1 MSLAYITTILTKVI
15 DIAILW
21 LIFYY
26 ILKNLKNNIKM
37 TLIFKG
43 LLFVIAIKVL
53 SDVLNLY
60 AVGVLLEYV
69 ISWAP
74 LALIIIFQPEIR
86 GFLESLG
93 RTQFLGRHK
102 VLTLDEREKMVYEI
116 CNALDYLRKNKIGA
130 LLVIERDYSLQD
142 YINSSTKL
150 YAEITSELLISI
162 FFPNNPLHDG
172 GTIIQGNKVTSAGA
186 VFPTSMNPTISK
198 RLGTRHRAALGV
210 AEMSDALV
218 LVVSEET
225 GKLSIAANSELEYNV
240 SLEDVR
246 MRLIEELQ
254 PQKETFYDSDEDYVD
269 EEELEKE
276 GEEYEKNI

>member
-1 MSLAYITTILTKVI
+1 MAWLTTIITTVI
-15 DIAILW
+15 DIGILW

-26 ILKNLKNNIKM
+26 ILKSLKNNVKM
-37 TLIFKG
+37 SLIFKG
-43 LLFVIAIKVL
+43 VLLIIGIKLL

-60 AVGVLLEYV
+60 TVGVLLEYV
-69 ISWAP
+69 MVWAP
-74 LALIIIFQPEIR
+74 LALVIIFQPEISS
-86 GFLESLG
+86 FLENLG
-93 RTQFLGRHK
+93 RTQLLGRHK
-102 VLTLDEREKMVYEI
+102 VLSLDEREKMVYEV
-116 CNALDYLRKNKIGA
+116 CNALDYLKKNRIGA
-130 LLVIERDYSLQD
+130 LIVIERDYSLAD

-150 YAEITSELLISI
+150 YADITSELLISI

-172 GTIIQGNKVTSAGA
+172 GTIIQGDKISCAGA

-210 AEMSDALV
+210 AEMSDAIT

-240 SLEDVR
+240 SLEDIR

-254 PQKETFYDSDEDYVD
+254 PQKETFYDSEDDYLA

>member
-1 MSLAYITTILTKVI
+1 MAWLTTIITKVI
-15 DIAILW
+15 DIGILW

-26 ILKNLKNNIKM
+26 ILKSLKNNVKM
-37 TLIFKG
+37 SLIFKG
-43 LLFVIAIKVL
+43 VLLVIAVKVL

-60 AVGVLLEYV
+60 TVGVLLEYV
-69 ISWAP
+69 MVWAP
-74 LALIIIFQPEIR
+74 LALVIIFQPEIR
-86 GFLESLG
+86 SFLENLG
-93 RTQFLGRHK
+93 RTQLLGRHK
-102 VLTLDEREKMVYEI
+102 VLSLDEREKMVYEV
-116 CNALDYLRKNKIGA
+116 CNALDYLKKNRIGA
-130 LLVIERDYSLQD
+130 LIVIERDYSLAD

-150 YAEITSELLISI
+150 YADITSELLISI

-172 GTIIQGNKVTSAGA
+172 GTIIQGDKISCAGA

-210 AEMSDALV
+210 AEMSDAIT

-254 PQKETFYDSDEDYVD
+254 PQKETFYDSEDDYLA

>member
-1 MSLAYITTILTKVI
+1 MAWLTTIITKVI
-15 DIAILW
+15 DIGILW

-26 ILKNLKNNIKM
+26 ILKSLKNNVKM
-37 TLIFKG
+37 SLIFKG
-43 LLFVIAIKVL
+43 VLLIIGIKLL

-60 AVGVLLEYV
+60 TVGVLLEYV
-69 ISWAP
+69 MVWAP
-74 LALIIIFQPEIR
+74 LALVIIFQPEIR
-86 GFLESLG
+86 SFLENLG
-93 RTQFLGRHK
+93 RTQLLGRHK
-102 VLTLDEREKMVYEI
+102 VLSLDEREKMVYEV
-116 CNALDYLRKNKIGA
+116 CNALDYLKKNRIGA
-130 LLVIERDYSLQD
+130 LIVIERDYSLAD

-150 YAEITSELLISI
+150 YADITSELLISI

-172 GTIIQGNKVTSAGA
+172 GTIIQGDKISCAGA

-210 AEMSDALV
+210 AEMSDAIT

-254 PQKETFYDSDEDYVD
+254 PQKETFYDSEDDYLA

>member
-1 MSLAYITTILTKVI
+1 MSWVSVYSIITKVI

-26 ILKNLKNNIKM
+26 ILKSLKNNVKL

-43 LLFVIAIKVL
+43 VLFILGIKVL
-53 SDVLNLY
+53 SDILNLY
-60 AVGVLLEYV
+60 TVGVLLEYV
-69 ISWAP
+69 VVWAP
-74 LALIIIFQPEIR
+74 LAIIIIFQPEIR
-86 GFLESLG
+86 TFLENLG
-93 RTQFLGRHK
+93 RTQLLGRHK
-102 VLTLDEREKMVYEI
+102 VLTLDEREKMVYEV
-116 CNALDYLRKNKIGA
+116 CTSLEYLRKNRIGA
-130 LLVIERDYSLQD
+130 LIVIEKDHSLAD
-142 YINSSTKL
+142 YINNSTKI
-150 YAEITSELLISI
+150 YADITNELLISI

-172 GTIIQGNKVTSAGA
+172 GVIIQGDKISCAGS

-210 AEMSDALV
+210 AEMSDAIT

-240 SLEDVR
+240 TIDEIR

-254 PQKETFYDSDEDYVD
+254 PQKETFYEAEDEYIS
-269 EEELEKE
+269 EEEIEKE
-276 GEEYEKNI
+276 GEEYEKNN